1 MLRASR
7 GVLSSNGLVV
17 FTVETA
23 EGAERT
29 ANGWALGEGGRFVHD
44 ATYVARALGE
54 SGFESCEVVEEVLRY
69 ELGAEAR
76 PRRDR
81 TCRRWDVALVRW
93 GRPFVSTSRT
103 SGSRSAP
110 HEVP

>member
-1 MLRASR
+1 MLYFGRLEPVLRASR

-69 ELGAEAR
+69 ELGAEVRGLVVTAR
-76 PRRDR
+76 AVD
-81 TCRRWDVALVRW
+81 
-93 GRPFVSTSRT
+93 GTSR
-103 SGSRSAP
+103 S
-110 HEVP
+110 